1 MKKDGIGLLAALSL
15 IAAWG
20 LAAPANVSGATLVV
34 APARYSVLQV
44 GFDLVQRCGVT
55 LVSYRG
61 EATTEK
67 PLIHVWTGQEWKFV
81 SLPDFQS
88 GAFLAQKPAQ
98 TLVIGNAQ
106 LVPAVFS
113 PMAAW
118 AGRVIP
124 VTSLYSDEILNQAAS
139 ALRFGKED
147 WDWFAARYNMKLND
161 TNAALRTD
169 SWYDHTYDKPVRL
182 QFKRRAPAKSPEV
195 APAQEAAPPAETNKT
210 ERPAAADEPVS
221 GLSLR
226 PTPEPVTTNTAA
238 DPAN

>member
-1 MKKDGIGLLAALSL
+1 MKKHGVVWLAVLGL
-15 IAAWG
+15 IVVRGW
-20 LAAPANVSGATLVV
+20 AAPSRASGATLVV

-81 SLPDFQS
+81 ALPDFQS
-88 GAFLAQKPAQ
+88 GAFLDQKPTQ
-98 TLVIGNAQ
+98 TLVIGDAQ
-106 LVPAVFS
+106 LVPAVFA

-118 AGRVIP
+118 AGRVTH
-124 VTSLYSDEILNQAAS
+124 VTSLYNDELLNQAAI

-161 TNAALRTD
+161 TNGTLRKD
-169 SWYDHTYDKPVRL
+169 SWYDHTYGKPFHL
-182 QFKRRAPAKSPEV
+182 QFKRRAPAKSSQA
-195 APAQEAAPPAETNKT
+195 APAQDGPPSADPIKT
-210 ERPAAADEPVS
+210 ERPAATDEPVS

-226 PTPEPVTTNTAA
+226 PAPVPVTTNTAA
-238 DPAN
+238 EPTN